1 MLSNPLKLSSFDDPA
16 VEVAEDEAD
25 KEALERQECGFD
37 QVEDL
42 GNQNTW
48 NLRPKK
54 VRWKQFHISHWED
67 LDKIGVLSEDQGR
80 LDHRCE
86 QLAET
91 KDQHQ
96 RDEILMEKMKS

>member
-1 MLSNPLKLSSFDDPA
+1 MNLSCFDDPA
-16 VEVAEDEAD
+16 VAVAEDKTD
-25 KEALERQECGFD
+25 KEALERQEYSFN

-42 GNQNTW
+42 RNQNRCS
-48 NLRPKK
+48 NLRQIKK
-54 VRWKQFHISHWED
+54 SDEKD
-67 LDKIGVLSEDQGR
+67 LHKMEVLNEDQGR
-80 LDHRCE
+80 LHHRCE